1 MSVEAPKKGY
11 DILLIQGAPGSGKT
25 SLAQVLHQQL
35 ESPWFEFGWIPEF
48 RLKGEAEISY
58 DEEEQLSFENLCLVV
73 KNYLRHGFTNILITD
88 LRDLIMQQALKT
100 FQRKRLLLVTLVLTD
115 EEILKE
121 RVLRE
126 DRSSG
131 YRDWQEALAINRLLS
146 VRPTRKNEIR
156 IDVTYIP
163 VEAAADQVMAVV
175 EPFR

>member
-1 MSVEAPKKGY
+1 MSVETPQKAY

-25 SLAQVLHQQL
+25 SLAQVLHQRL
-35 ESPWFEFGWIPEF
+35 GSPWFEFGWIPEF

-88 LRDLIMQQALKT
+88 LRDPIMQQALKI
-100 FQRKRLLLVTLVLTD
+100 FRRSRLLLITLVLTD

-146 VRPTRKNEIR
+146 SRSTRKNELR
-156 IDVTYIP
+156 IDVTHTP
-163 VEAAADQVMAVV
+163 VEAAAGQVMALFAF
-175 EPFR
+175 P